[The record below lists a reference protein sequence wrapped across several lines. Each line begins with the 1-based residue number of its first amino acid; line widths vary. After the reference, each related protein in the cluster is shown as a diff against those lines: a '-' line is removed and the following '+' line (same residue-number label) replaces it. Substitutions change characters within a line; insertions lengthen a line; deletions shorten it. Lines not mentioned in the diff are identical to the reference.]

1 MKEKGSYHDIM
12 KRLVAVSII
21 AMMLFSSCDKN
32 QNPLPPFVKFN
43 ESIDET
49 IVPTSLFAHI
59 RMASPL
65 PFTHIRPDNPLPANI
80 RIAKAFLEY
89 SLLLAVLT
97 YPIQLRSDISN
108 PYI

>member
-1 MKEKGSYHDIM
+1 M

-21 AMMLFSSCDKN
+21 AMVLFSSCGKN
-32 QNPLPPFVKFN
+32 QNPLPPFVKFD
-43 ESIDET
+43 ETIDET

-59 RMASPL
+59 RMAKTL
-65 PFTHIRPDNPLPANI
+65 PFTHIRPDKPLPAHI
-80 RIAKAFLEY
+80 RIAGAFLEY

-97 YPIQLRSDISN
+97 YPIQLRSDITN